1 LANVVSADLHG
12 RSPATVD
19 VFLARLWRARYLILA
34 GGLTGA
40 LVALFTA
47 YRTTPAYEATTTLIV
62 RQASAP
68 SPTVATSNMRAVI
81 LNRAVANTVVTQLG
95 IQRTPAHFLAHSVR
109 IEDVPGTYLM
119 RLAVRL
125 PDRELAA
132 RAANLTA
139 QEAILLNAR
148 LSRTG
153 GDRLQ
158 RVMQDELAT
167 ARQHMN
173 AAEAA
178 VRDFKVRRRAGRTPQ
193 GLHEEEV
200 EGARLHAEY
209 DLATRLYEE
218 IAVQYGKL
226 RLQIADQAAELL
238 VIEEAFAPERS
249 LARGLAANALF
260 GGVTGLTLALLLS
273 AAAAFL
279 QLPASRS

>member
-1 LANVVSADLHG
+1 MNGDLRG
-12 RSPATVD
+12 PSPASVD
-19 VFLARLWRARYLILA
+19 VFLARLWRAKYLILA
-34 GGLTGA
+34 GGLIGA
-40 LVALFTA
+40 LVGMSAA
-47 YRTTPAYEATTTLIV
+47 YRTTPEYEATTTLIV

-81 LNRAVANTVVTQLG
+81 VNRAVADTVVTQLG
-95 IQRTPAHFLAHSVR
+95 IQQTPAYFLAHSVR

-139 QEAILLNAR
+139 QEAILLNAK

-178 VRDFKVRRRAGRTPQ
+178 VRDFKLRRRAGRTPQ

-249 LARGLAANALF
+249 QARGLAANALF

-273 AAAAFL
+273 AAVAFL
-279 QLPASRS
+279 QLPASRI